1 MSYTKVRNYDSKE
14 LLERVSNLKG
24 FVGFPQDYW
33 IIGVRSNEDT
43 YNVFD
48 DKFYIFKGKTFIDV
62 MTGTTNSGSYG
73 ILNFKKWNEKGV
85 AQIKGN
91 EIYYDC
97 WVRGLHRGKVEALRQ
112 SGEFKVIRDGNK
124 NEKLDIKEW
133 SIESGNGLN
142 FHPNSYNLQSKVK
155 NWFIGG
161 WSIGCQ
167 VINDLTKYVAFMKY
181 TKPQNVFTYA
191 LLEEF

>member
-1 MSYTKVRNYDSKE
+1 MSYTKVKNYTTLQ
-14 LLERVSNLKG
+14 LLERVSKLEG

-48 DKFYIFKGKTFIDV
+48 DKFYIFKGKTHIETI
-62 MTGTTNSGSYG
+62 TGTTNSGSYG
-73 ILNFKKWNEKGV
+73 LFNFKKWNRKGV

-97 WVRGLHRGKVEALRQ
+97 WYRGLHRGKVEALRQ

-124 NEKLDIKEW
+124 NKKLDAKEW
-133 SIESGNGLN
+133 SLESGNGLN
-142 FHPNSYNLQSKVK
+142 FHPNSYNLKSKVK

-161 WSIGCQ
+161 WSTGCQ
-167 VINDLTKYVAFMKY
+167 VVNDLPKYVAFMKY
-181 TKPQNVFTYA
+181 TKPQNVFTYV